1 MNDIKEA
8 NSQAQ
13 MIADELYDAIADAQY
28 AEMTAEFSAEFEM
41 MEYAARSYDNDSQ
54 YFGETV

>member
-13 MIADELYDAIADAQY
+13 LIADDNFDAVVDAQY
-28 AEMTAEFSAEFEM
+28 DEMTDEFSAEFEM
-41 MEYAARSYDNDSQ
+41 MEYAAR
-54 YFGETV
+54 